1 MKIICASLDL
11 KNNLSLVSRAVP
23 SRPEPPVLGNVLIQ
37 ANETT
42 QKVTLIAFDGS
53 LGIKTSFNAEV
64 DAGGSITLP
73 AKLLN
78 DIVTR
83 LPEIEITIE
92 VPVTEPEARSG
103 VARGTRVVLKDTP
116 SDKPTEQE
124 DANFVTTISSTS
136 GQFQITGI
144 DAAEFPELPTIEQSA
159 QTLELPIALLNQ
171 GLGGCLF
178 AASTELSKQILTGVH
193 LKTQDIGQHGFG
205 DTLEFAATDSHR
217 LAVVATNLND
227 FESESESESES
238 KIELP
243 QLAVTIPA
251 KALRE
256 LERIVS
262 DAAEKDRVKVSFD
275 EQVMVFE
282 LGDRLLTST
291 KISGDYP
298 AYGQL
303 IPQNFS
309 REIILDRKRL
319 LSSLELVAILAQK
332 NNLVKFSL
340 HKDNAELVV
349 SADAQDVGNAE
360 QSLPAEIMGDDIEI
374 AFNIKYL
381 MDGLKALSTTEIKMQ
396 LNEGHQPVI
405 FSPLGGLKMTYLVM
419 PVQIRN

>member
-1 MKIICASLDL
+1 MKIVCAAFDL

-23 SRPEPPVLGNVLIQ
+23 SRPEPAVLGNVLIQ
-37 ANETT
+37 ADEAI
-42 QKVTLIAFDGS
+42 QKVSLIAFDGS

-64 DAGGSITLP
+64 DRGGSITLP
-73 AKLLN
+73 ARLLN

-83 LPEIEITIE
+83 LPEIEITIDI
-92 VPVTEPEARSG
+92 PE
-103 VARGTRVVLKDTP
+103 
-116 SDKPTEQE
+116 E
-124 DANFVTTISSTS
+124 DESFITTISSTS
-136 GQFQITGI
+136 GQFQLTGM
-144 DAAEFPELPTIEQSA
+144 DAEEFPELPTVATEES
-159 QTLELPIALLNQ
+159 LELPIALLNE

-178 AASTELSKQILTGVH
+178 AASTELSKQVLTGVH
-193 LKTQDIGQHGFG
+193 LKTQNVGSSGFG

-227 FESESESESES
+227 LESELA
-238 KIELP
+238 IELP

-256 LERIVS
+256 LERMVS
-262 DAAEKDRVKVSFD
+262 DAGENDTVKVSFD

-282 LGDRLLTST
+282 LGDRLLSST

-309 REIILDRKRL
+309 REIVLDRKRL
-319 LSSLELVAILAQK
+319 LSSLELVAVLAQK

-340 HKDNAELVV
+340 NGEKSELVV
-349 SADAQDVGNAE
+349 SADSQDVGNAE
-360 QSLPAEIMGDDIEI
+360 QSLPAEIMGEDIDI

-396 LNEGHQPVI
+396 LNEWNQPVI

-419 PVQIRN
+419 PVQIRS

>member
-11 KNNLSLVSRAVP
+11 KNNLALVSRAVP
-23 SRPEPPVLGNVLIQ
+23 SRPEPAVLGNVLIY
-37 ANETT
+37 ADETI
-42 QKVTLIAFDGS
+42 QKVNVTAFDGS
-53 LGIKTSFNAEV
+53 LGIRTSFNAEV
-64 DAGGSITLP
+64 EIGGSITLP
-73 AKLLN
+73 ARLLN

-83 LPEIEITIE
+83 LPETEITVE
-92 VPVTEPEARSG
+92 VPDDDGSF
-103 VARGTRVVLKDTP
+103 L
-116 SDKPTEQE
+116 
-124 DANFVTTISSTS
+124 TTISSAS
-136 GQFQITGI
+136 GQFQLTGI
-144 DAAEFPELPTIEQSA
+144 DATEFPQLPTVEDEQ
-159 QTLELPIALLNQ
+159 TVELPIAVLNQ

-193 LKTQDIGQHGFG
+193 LKTQGIGQNGLG
-205 DTLEFAATDSHR
+205 DVLEFAATDSHR
-217 LAVVATNLND
+217 LAVVAANLNAED
-227 FESESESESES
+227 ESEEDESGQEVTRSL
-238 KIELP
+238 IELP
-243 QLAVTIPA
+243 ELSVTIPA

-262 DAAEKDRVKVSFD
+262 DGAASDTVKVSFD

-291 KISGDYP
+291 KIPGDYP

-309 REIILDRKRL
+309 REIILDRRRL
-319 LSSLELVAILAQK
+319 LSSLELVAVLAQK

-340 HKDNAELVV
+340 NNNDAELVV

-360 QSLPAEIMGDDIEI
+360 QSLPAQIMGEDIEI

-381 MDGLKALSTTEIKMQ
+381 LDGLKALPTAEIKMQ
-396 LNEGHQPVI
+396 LNEWNQPVI
-405 FSPLGGLKMTYLVM
+405 FSPLGGMKMTYLVM

>member
-1 MKIICASLDL
+1 MKIICASFDL
-11 KNNLSLVSRAVP
+11 KDHLSLVSRAVP

-37 ANETT
+37 ASETS
-42 QKVTLIAFDGS
+42 QKVSLIAFDGS
-53 LGIKTSFNAEV
+53 LGIKTSFNAQV
-64 DAGGSITLP
+64 DTGGSITLP
-73 AKLLN
+73 ARLLN

-83 LPEIEITIE
+83 LPEIEITLE
-92 VPVTEPEARSG
+92 VPEAES
-103 VARGTRVVLKDTP
+103 
-116 SDKPTEQE
+116 EE
-124 DANFVTTISSTS
+124 ANFVTTISSTS
-136 GQFQITGI
+136 GQFQLTGI
-144 DAAEFPELPTIEQSA
+144 DAAEFPELPTIEPEA
-159 QTLELPIALLNQ
+159 QTIELPIAVLNQ

-193 LKTQDIGQHGFG
+193 LKIQGIGQGGG

-227 FESESESESES
+227 SELESTV
-238 KIELP
+238 ELP
-243 QLAVTIPA
+243 QLSVTIPA

-256 LERIVS
+256 LERIVNN
-262 DAAEKDRVKVSFD
+262 AAEGDKVKVSFD

-282 LGDRLLTST
+282 YRDRLLTST

-303 IPQNFS
+303 IPQKFS

-319 LSSLELVAILAQK
+319 ISSLELVAVLAQK

-340 HKDNAELVV
+340 HNDSSELVV
-349 SADAQDVGNAE
+349 SADAQDIGNAE

-396 LNEGHQPVI
+396 LNEGYQPVI
-405 FSPLGGLKMTYLVM
+405 FSPLGGLTMTYLVM
-419 PVQIRN
+419 PVQIRK

>member
-1 MKIICASLDL
+1 MSNSEMKIICSQSDL

-23 SRPEPPVLGNVLIQ
+23 SRPEPPVLGNVLIT

-42 QKVTLIAFDGS
+42 QKISLIAYDGN
-53 LGIKTSFNAEV
+53 LGIKTKFNGSVES
-64 DAGGSITLP
+64 GGSITLP

-83 LPEIEITIE
+83 LPEIEIT
-92 VPVTEPEARSG
+92 
-103 VARGTRVVLKDTP
+103 L
-116 SDKPTEQE
+116 
-124 DANFVTTISSTS
+124 DANQDDNFVTTISSTS
-136 GQFQITGI
+136 GQFQLTGI
-144 DAAEFPELPTIEQSA
+144 DATEFPELPTIEA
-159 QTLELPIALLNQ
+159 GETIELPIAALNE

-178 AASTELSKQILTGVH
+178 AASTELSKQVLTGVH
-193 LKTQDIGQHGFG
+193 LKTQGIGENNLGDI
-205 DTLEFAATDSHR
+205 LEFAATDSHR
-217 LAVVATNLND
+217 LAVVATDLNAED
-227 FESESESESES
+227 AETT
-238 KIELP
+238 IELP
-243 QLAVTIPA
+243 KLAITIPA

-262 DAAEKDRVKVSFD
+262 DASSTDKVEVSFD

-303 IPQNFS
+303 IPQNFT

-319 LSSLELVAILAQK
+319 LSSLELVAVLAQK

-340 HKDNAELVV
+340 NNEASELVV
-349 SADAQDVGNAE
+349 SADAQDIGNAE
-360 QSLPAEIMGDDIEI
+360 QSLPAQIMGEDIEI

-381 MDGLKALSTTEIKMQ
+381 MDGLKALSTSEIKMQ
-396 LNEGHQPVI
+396 LNEWNQPVI
-405 FSPLGGLKMTYLVM
+405 FSPLGSLKMTYLVM
-419 PVQIRN
+419 PVQIRS

>member
-1 MKIICASLDL
+1 MKIVCAAFDL

-23 SRPEPPVLGNVLIQ
+23 SRPEPAVLGNVLIQ
-37 ANETT
+37 ANEAT
-42 QKVTLIAFDGS
+42 QKVSLIAFDGS
-53 LGIKTSFNAEV
+53 LGIRTSFNAEV
-64 DAGGSITLP
+64 DRSGSITLP
-73 AKLLN
+73 ARLLN

-83 LPEIEITIE
+83 LPEIEITID
-92 VPVTEPEARSG
+92 VPEADES
-103 VARGTRVVLKDTP
+103 
-116 SDKPTEQE
+116 
-124 DANFVTTISSTS
+124 FITTISSIS
-136 GQFQITGI
+136 GQFQLTGI
-144 DAAEFPELPTIEQSA
+144 DAEEFPELPTVETEES
-159 QTLELPIALLNQ
+159 LELPIALLNE

-178 AASTELSKQILTGVH
+178 AASTELSKQVLTGVH
-193 LKTQDIGQHGFG
+193 LKTQNVGQSGFG

-227 FESESESESES
+227 LESESA
-238 KIELP
+238 IELP
-243 QLAVTIPA
+243 ELAVTIPA

-256 LERIVS
+256 LERMVS
-262 DAAEKDRVKVSFD
+262 DAGENDTVKVSFD

-282 LGDRLLTST
+282 LDDRLLSST

-309 REIILDRKRL
+309 REIVLDRKRL
-319 LSSLELVAILAQK
+319 LSSLELVAVLAQK

-340 HKDNAELVV
+340 DREKSELVV

-360 QSLPAEIMGDDIEI
+360 QSLPAEIMGEDIDI

-396 LNEGHQPVI
+396 LNEWNQPVI

-419 PVQIRN
+419 PVQIRS

>member
-1 MKIICASLDL
+1 MKIICASFDL
-11 KNNLSLVSRAVP
+11 KDHLSLVSRAVP
-23 SRPEPPVLGNVLIQ
+23 SRPEPAVLGNVLIQ
-37 ANETT
+37 ASETS
-42 QKVTLIAFDGS
+42 QKVSLTAFDGS

-64 DAGGSITLP
+64 DTGGSITLP
-73 AKLLN
+73 ARLLN

-83 LPEIEITIE
+83 LPEIEITLE
-92 VPVTEPEARSG
+92 VPESELEET
-103 VARGTRVVLKDTP
+103 
-116 SDKPTEQE
+116 
-124 DANFVTTISSTS
+124 NFVTTISSTS
-136 GQFQITGI
+136 GQFQLTGI
-144 DAAEFPELPTIEQSA
+144 DATEFPELPTIDPESQKI
-159 QTLELPIALLNQ
+159 ELPIAVLNQ
-171 GLGGCLF
+171 GLKGCLF

-193 LKTQDIGQHGFG
+193 LKTQDVGKGGG
-205 DTLEFAATDSHR
+205 DILEFAATDSHR

-227 FESESESESES
+227 VASEST
-238 KIELP
+238 IELP

-262 DAAEKDRVKVSFD
+262 NAAESDMVKVSFD
-275 EQVMVFE
+275 EQVMMFE
-282 LGDRLLTST
+282 YSDRLLTST

-303 IPQNFS
+303 IPQKFS

-319 LSSLELVAILAQK
+319 ISSLELVAVFAQK

-340 HKDNAELVV
+340 HNDNSQLVV
-349 SADAQDVGNAE
+349 SADAQDIGNAE

-381 MDGLKALSTTEIKMQ
+381 MDGLKALPTTEIKMQ

-405 FSPLGGLKMTYLVM
+405 FSPLGGLTMTYLVM
-419 PVQIRN
+419 PVQLRN

>member
-53 LGIKTSFNAEV
+53 LGIKTNFNAEV

-83 LPEIEITIE
+83 LPEIEITLE
-92 VPVTEPEARSG
+92 VP
-103 VARGTRVVLKDTP
+103 DTDP
-116 SDKPTEQE
+116 E

-136 GQFQITGI
+136 GQFQLTGI
-144 DAAEFPELPTIEQSA
+144 DAAEFPELPTIEQTA

-193 LKTQDIGQHGFG
+193 LKTQGVGQHGFG

-227 FESESESESES
+227 FDVESESESEPKS

-262 DAAEKDRVKVSFD
+262 DAAASDRVKVSFD

-340 HKDNAELVV
+340 HKDDAELVV

>member
-1 MKIICASLDL
+1 MKIICASFDL
-11 KNNLSLVSRAVP
+11 KDHLSLVSRAVP

-37 ANETT
+37 ASETS
-42 QKVTLIAFDGS
+42 QKVSLIAFDGS
-53 LGIKTSFNAEV
+53 LGIKTSFNAQV
-64 DAGGSITLP
+64 DTGGSITLP
-73 AKLLN
+73 ARLLN

-83 LPEIEITIE
+83 LPEIEITLE
-92 VPVTEPEARSG
+92 VPE
-103 VARGTRVVLKDTP
+103 
-116 SDKPTEQE
+116 TEQE
-124 DANFVTTISSTS
+124 ESNFVTTISSTS
-136 GQFQITGI
+136 GQFQLTGI
-144 DAAEFPELPTIEQSA
+144 DAAEFPELPTIEPEA
-159 QTLELPIALLNQ
+159 QTIELPIAILNQ

-193 LKTQDIGQHGFG
+193 LKIQGIGQGGG

-227 FESESESESES
+227 SESES
-238 KIELP
+238 IVELP

-256 LERIVS
+256 LERIVNN
-262 DAAEKDRVKVSFD
+262 AAEGDKVKVSFD

-282 LGDRLLTST
+282 YRDRLLTST

-303 IPQNFS
+303 IPQKFS

-319 LSSLELVAILAQK
+319 ISSLELVAVLAQK

-340 HKDNAELVV
+340 HNDSSELVV
-349 SADAQDVGNAE
+349 SADAQDIGNAE

-396 LNEGHQPVI
+396 LNEGYQPVI
-405 FSPLGGLKMTYLVM
+405 FSPLGGLTMTYLVM
-419 PVQIRN
+419 PVQIRK

>member
-42 QKVTLIAFDGS
+42 QKVNLTAFDGS

-83 LPEIEITIE
+83 LPEIEITLE
-92 VPVTEPEARSG
+92 VP
-103 VARGTRVVLKDTP
+103 DT
-116 SDKPTEQE
+116 DLEE
-124 DANFVTTISSTS
+124 ANFVTTISSAS

-144 DAAEFPELPTIEQSA
+144 DATEFPELPALEAKQM
-159 QTLELPIALLNQ
+159 LELPIAMLNE
-171 GLGGCLF
+171 GLSGCLF
-178 AASTELSKQILTGVH
+178 AASTELSKQILTGIH
-193 LKTQDIGQHGFG
+193 LKTQGVAQDGFS

-227 FESESESESES
+227 FDDAESESSS

-262 DAAEKDRVKVSFD
+262 DAPASDRVKVSFD

-282 LGDRLLTST
+282 LGDRLLTSS
-291 KISGDYP
+291 KIPGDYP

-303 IPQNFS
+303 IPQKFS
-309 REIILDRKRL
+309 REIILDRKNL
-319 LSSLELVAILAQK
+319 LSSLELVSVLAQK

-340 HKDNAELVV
+340 NQANAELVV

>member
-1 MKIICASLDL
+1 MKIICASFDL
-11 KNNLSLVSRAVP
+11 KDHLSLVSRAVP
-23 SRPEPPVLGNVLIQ
+23 SRPEPAVLGNVLIQ
-37 ANETT
+37 ASETS
-42 QKVTLIAFDGS
+42 QKVSLTAFDGS

-64 DAGGSITLP
+64 DTGGNITLP
-73 AKLLN
+73 ARLLN

-83 LPEIEITIE
+83 LPEIEITLE
-92 VPVTEPEARSG
+92 VPE
-103 VARGTRVVLKDTP
+103 
-116 SDKPTEQE
+116 TEQE
-124 DANFVTTISSTS
+124 EASFVTTISSTS
-136 GQFQITGI
+136 GQFQLTGI
-144 DAAEFPELPTIEQSA
+144 DATEFPELPTIDPESQKI
-159 QTLELPIALLNQ
+159 ELPIAILNQ
-171 GLGGCLF
+171 GLRGCLF

-193 LKTQDIGQHGFG
+193 LKTQDVGKGGG
-205 DTLEFAATDSHR
+205 DILEFAATDSHR

-227 FESESESESES
+227 VASEST
-238 KIELP
+238 IELP

-262 DAAEKDRVKVSFD
+262 NAAESDMVKVNFD
-275 EQVMVFE
+275 EQVMMFE
-282 LGDRLLTST
+282 YSDRLLTST

-303 IPQNFS
+303 IPQKFS

-319 LSSLELVAILAQK
+319 ISSLELVAVFAQK

-340 HKDNAELVV
+340 HNDNSELVV
-349 SADAQDVGNAE
+349 SADAQDIGNAE

-381 MDGLKALSTTEIKMQ
+381 MDGLKALPTTEIKMQ

-405 FSPLGGLKMTYLVM
+405 FSPLGGLTMTYLVM
-419 PVQIRN
+419 PVQLRN

>member
-37 ANETT
+37 ASETT

-83 LPEIEITIE
+83 LPEIEITLE
-92 VPVTEPEARSG
+92 VPVTEQ
-103 VARGTRVVLKDTP
+103 DTG
-116 SDKPTEQE
+116 
-124 DANFVTTISSTS
+124 FVTTISSTS

-144 DAAEFPELPTIEQSA
+144 DAAEFPELPTIEQAA

-227 FESESESESES
+227 FDVESESDSKS

-262 DAAEKDRVKVSFD
+262 DAAENDRVKVSFD
-275 EQVMVFE
+275 EQVMMFE

-340 HKDNAELVV
+340 HKDDAELVV

>member
-37 ANETT
+37 ASETT
-42 QKVTLIAFDGS
+42 QKVNLIAFDGS

-83 LPEIEITIE
+83 LPEIEITLE
-92 VPVTEPEARSG
+92 VP
-103 VARGTRVVLKDTP
+103 DTDP
-116 SDKPTEQE
+116 D
-124 DANFVTTISSTS
+124 DVNFVTTISSTS
-136 GQFQITGI
+136 GQFQLTGI
-144 DAAEFPELPTIEQSA
+144 DAAEFPELPAIEAKQMI
-159 QTLELPIALLNQ
+159 ELPIAMLNE

-178 AASTELSKQILTGVH
+178 AASTELSKQILTGIH
-193 LKTQDIGQHGFG
+193 LKTQGVGEDGFG

-217 LAVVATNLND
+217 LAVVATNLKD

-238 KIELP
+238 AFKIELP

-262 DAAEKDRVKVSFD
+262 DAAPSDRVKVSFD

-282 LGDRLLTST
+282 LGDRLLTSS
-291 KISGDYP
+291 KIPGDYP

-303 IPQNFS
+303 IPQKFS
-309 REIILDRKRL
+309 REIILDRKNL
-319 LSSLELVAILAQK
+319 LSSLELVAVLAQK

-340 HKDNAELVV
+340 SQANAELVV

-360 QSLPAEIMGDDIEI
+360 QSLPAKIMGDDIEI
-374 AFNIKYL
+374 AFNIRYL

>member
-37 ANETT
+37 ASETT

-83 LPEIEITIE
+83 LPEIEITLE
-92 VPVTEPEARSG
+92 VPVTE
-103 VARGTRVVLKDTP
+103 
-116 SDKPTEQE
+116 E
-124 DANFVTTISSTS
+124 DISFVTTISSIS

-144 DAAEFPELPTIEQSA
+144 DAAEFPELPTIAQAA

-217 LAVVATNLND
+217 LAVVATSLND
-227 FESESESESES
+227 FDVESDESESDSKS

-262 DAAEKDRVKVSFD
+262 DAAESDRVKVSFD

-340 HKDNAELVV
+340 YKEDAELVV

>member
-1 MKIICASLDL
+1 MKIICASFDL
-11 KNNLSLVSRAVP
+11 KDHLSLVSRAVP
-23 SRPEPPVLGNVLIQ
+23 SRPEPAVLGNVLIQ
-37 ANETT
+37 ASETS
-42 QKVTLIAFDGS
+42 QKVSLTAFDGS

-64 DAGGSITLP
+64 DTGGSITLP
-73 AKLLN
+73 ARLLN

-83 LPEIEITIE
+83 LPEIEITLE
-92 VPVTEPEARSG
+92 VPESELEET
-103 VARGTRVVLKDTP
+103 
-116 SDKPTEQE
+116 
-124 DANFVTTISSTS
+124 NFVTTISSTS
-136 GQFQITGI
+136 GQFQLTGI
-144 DAAEFPELPTIEQSA
+144 DATEFPELPTIDPESQKI
-159 QTLELPIALLNQ
+159 ELPIAVLNQ
-171 GLGGCLF
+171 GLKGCLF

-193 LKTQDIGQHGFG
+193 LKTQDVGKGGG
-205 DTLEFAATDSHR
+205 DILEFAATDSHR

-227 FESESESESES
+227 VASEST
-238 KIELP
+238 IELP

-262 DAAEKDRVKVSFD
+262 NAAESDMVKVSFD
-275 EQVMVFE
+275 EQVMMFE
-282 LGDRLLTST
+282 YSDRLLTST

-303 IPQNFS
+303 IPQKFS

-319 LSSLELVAILAQK
+319 ISSLELVAVFAQK

-340 HKDNAELVV
+340 HNDNSELVV
-349 SADAQDVGNAE
+349 SADAQDIGNAE

-381 MDGLKALSTTEIKMQ
+381 MDGLKALPTTEIKMQ

-405 FSPLGGLKMTYLVM
+405 FSPLGGLTMTYLVM
-419 PVQIRN
+419 PVQLRN

>member
-83 LPEIEITIE
+83 LPEIEITLE
-92 VPVTEPEARSG
+92 V
-103 VARGTRVVLKDTP
+103 
-116 SDKPTEQE
+116 SDTEQGE
-124 DANFVTTISSTS
+124 ANFVTTISSTS
-136 GQFQITGI
+136 GQFQLTGI
-144 DAAEFPELPTIEQSA
+144 DAAEFPELPAIEAKQMI
-159 QTLELPIALLNQ
+159 ELPIAMLNE

-193 LKTQDIGQHGFG
+193 LKTQGVDQDGFG

-227 FESESESESES
+227 FEAESASASES

-262 DAAEKDRVKVSFD
+262 DAAVSDRVKVSFD

-282 LGDRLLTST
+282 LGDRLLTSS
-291 KISGDYP
+291 KIPGDYP

-303 IPQNFS
+303 IPQKFS
-309 REIILDRKRL
+309 REIILDRKNL
-319 LSSLELVAILAQK
+319 LSSLELVAVLAQK

-340 HKDNAELVV
+340 SQANAELIV

>member
-1 MKIICASLDL
+1 MKIICASFDL

-23 SRPEPPVLGNVLIQ
+23 SRPEPAVLGNVLIQ
-37 ANETT
+37 AHETT
-42 QKVTLIAFDGS
+42 QKVSLIAFDGS

-64 DAGGSITLP
+64 DRGGSITLP
-73 AKLLN
+73 ARLIN
-78 DIVTR
+78 DIMTR

-92 VPVTEPEARSG
+92 VP
-103 VARGTRVVLKDTP
+103 
-116 SDKPTEQE
+116 E
-124 DANFVTTISSTS
+124 DDEHFLTTISSTS
-136 GQFQITGI
+136 GQFQLTGM
-144 DAAEFPELPTIEQSA
+144 DATEFPELPIVETEQNV
-159 QTLELPIALLNQ
+159 ELPIAVLTE

-178 AASTELSKQILTGVH
+178 AASTELSKQVLTGVH
-193 LKTQDIGQHGFG
+193 LKTQGFG
-205 DTLEFAATDSHR
+205 QGGMGDSLEFAATDSHR
-217 LAVVATNLND
+217 LAVVSSALNSE
-227 FESESESESES
+227 ESEETMQLP
-238 KIELP
+238 ELS
-243 QLAVTIPA
+243 VTIPA

-256 LERIVS
+256 LERIVG
-262 DAAEKDRVKVSFD
+262 DAAQSDRVKVSFD
-275 EQVMVFE
+275 DRVMVFE

-309 REIILDRKRL
+309 REIVLDRKRL
-319 LSSLELVAILAQK
+319 LSSLELVAVLAQK

-340 HKDNAELVV
+340 NNEDSELVV

-360 QSLPAEIMGDDIEI
+360 QSLPAEIIGDDIEI

-381 MDGLKALSTTEIKMQ
+381 MDGLKALPTTEIKMQ
-396 LNEGHQPVI
+396 LNEWNQPVI

>member
-1 MKIICASLDL
+1 MKIICASFDL
-11 KNNLSLVSRAVP
+11 KDHLSLVSRAVP
-23 SRPEPPVLGNVLIQ
+23 SRPEPAVLGNVLIQ
-37 ANETT
+37 ASETS
-42 QKVTLIAFDGS
+42 QKVSLIAFDGS

-64 DAGGSITLP
+64 DRGGSITLP
-73 AKLLN
+73 ARLLN

-83 LPEIEITIE
+83 LPEIEITLE
-92 VPVTEPEARSG
+92 VPEAEPEADPE
-103 VARGTRVVLKDTP
+103 K
-116 SDKPTEQE
+116 
-124 DANFVTTISSTS
+124 ANFVTTISSTS
-136 GQFQITGI
+136 GQFQLTGI
-144 DAAEFPELPTIEQSA
+144 DAAEFPELPTIEPEA
-159 QTLELPIALLNQ
+159 QTIELPITVLNQ

-193 LKTQDIGQHGFG
+193 LKTQGVGQGGFG
-205 DTLEFAATDSHR
+205 DILEFAATDSHR
-217 LAVVATNLND
+217 LAVVSTNLND
-227 FESESESESES
+227 FDAESESESES

-262 DAAEKDRVKVSFD
+262 NAAESDTVKVSFD

-282 LGDRLLTST
+282 YSDRLLTST

-303 IPQNFS
+303 IPQKFS

-319 LSSLELVAILAQK
+319 ISSLELVAVLAQK

-340 HKDNAELVV
+340 HNDSSQLVV

-396 LNEGHQPVI
+396 LNEGYQPVI
-405 FSPLGGLKMTYLVM
+405 FSPLGGLTMTYLVM
-419 PVQIRN
+419 PVQLRK